1 MSADAQVPRGGRIP
15 HPPDRRIGQET
26 AALVVQTREF
36 DLADDLLAYADPA
49 DPRAWLRRGDGI
61 VAVGSETARIV
72 RVGAGSEPRTAALR
86 RAWDGIRSSA
96 RVDDAVRLPG
106 TGLVAFAA
114 LVFDEASAADS
125 VLIVPRTVIGRH
137 GGRTWIT
144 RVVDAGDHRA
154 AGDAAASGDAA
165 GAAGPDAA
173 ADAPR
178 GLRADAD
185 PEPTALGP
193 HWAGTLGP
201 GAQSAQGYQASVRE
215 ALTAIAD
222 ARYGKVV
229 LARDLAGTVPA
240 GSDLRRLVRAL
251 STEYPDTW
259 AFAVDGL
266 IGASPE
272 TLVTAQDGVVTARV
286 LAGTTARGADAVTD
300 ARAAASLADSPKD
313 NDEHAFAV
321 RSVVASLAPHT
332 TALDAEGGPFIL
344 ELPNLFHL
352 ATDVRARLSDGASAL
367 DLAAALHPTAAV
379 AGTPTDAAIA
389 AIRELEPF
397 DRGRYAGPVGWIDA
411 RGNGEWAIA
420 LRCAQFDVAGS
431 GSGSPI
437 PLTAYAGA
445 GIVAGSDPEA
455 ELLETRVK
463 FRPIVDALA

>member
-1 MSADAQVPRGGRIP
+1 MSAG
-15 HPPDRRIGQET
+15 
-26 AALVVQTREF
+26 LVVQTREF
-36 DLADDLLAYADPA
+36 DLEDDLLAYADPG

-72 RVGAGSEPRTAALR
+72 RVAAGSEPRIAALG

-96 RVDDAVRLPG
+96 RIDDAVRLPG

-114 LVFDEASAADS
+114 LVFDESSAADS

-144 RVVDAGDHRA
+144 RVLDGDRTDGRSATGSRTDATPA
-154 AGDAAASGDAA
+154 LA
-165 GAAGPDAA
+165 
-173 ADAPR
+173 
-178 GLRADAD
+178 
-185 PEPTALGP
+185 PTALGP

-201 GAQSAQGYQASVRE
+201 GAQSALGYQAAVRE
-215 ALTAIAD
+215 ALAAIAD

-229 LARDLAGTVPA
+229 LARDLVGTVPA

-272 TLVTAQDGVVTARV
+272 TLVTAHDGVVTARV
-286 LAGTTARGADAVTD
+286 LAGTAARGADAVTD
-300 ARAAASLADSPKD
+300 ARAAAALADSPKD

-332 TALDAEGGPFIL
+332 AALDAEGGPFIL

-352 ATDVRARLSDGASAL
+352 ATDVRARLSDRASAL

-379 AGTPTDAAIA
+379 AGTPTEAAVA

-411 RGNGEWAIA
+411 DGNGEWAIA
-420 LRCAQFDVAGS
+420 LRCAQFDVTGS
-431 GSGSPI
+431 GSDAPVA
-437 PLTAYAGA
+437 LTAYAGA